1 MSDDEKQAPDVEP
14 QGDDISDDEKQAPD
28 VETPNAEENTGEIDH
43 SHGQTEVID
52 DARTRALAEALQSSF
67 IIIRVIMVILAVVFI
82 FSGITTVETGTN
94 ALKLRFG
101 EFIGEPLKPGLRF
114 AWPYPIDE
122 IVEIK
127 IAQDR
132 EIVSGIGW
140 FTDEEEPQPPQPSP
154 SFDPEYDGYTVTGD
168 GNTIH
173 VKATMN
179 FSLAEDSDAIKAYE
193 FGFSSVTDFLNS
205 SLDNAVFHESARRSA
220 FDAITDTETFREDIE
235 TRVIKVIERNN
246 PNLKFK
252 TLKIALDTLVP
263 LEVQPAVDAHGTVE
277 QDSQK
282 KVGEA
287 DKTGKTVVVKAK
299 GQAKLIEEGGSTAST
314 KLRTSIQAEAKSFKD
329 QLPHYESNPKLF
341 EQRLV
346 SEAMQQI
353 LTNAVDV
360 FYLSGRQPRIWLN
373 RTPEKRKLKE
383 GETP

>member
-14 QGDDISDDEKQAPD
+14 QGDDMSDDEKQAPN
-28 VETPNAEENTGEIDH
+28 VETPNAEENTREIDH

-101 EFIGEPLKPGLRF
+101 KFIEPLKPGLRF
-114 AWPYPIDE
+114 AWPYPINE

-127 IAQDR
+127 IAEDR

-140 FTDEEEPQPPQPSP
+140 FTDEEEPLPPQPSP

-179 FSLAEDSDAIKAYE
+179 FSLAEDSGAIMAYE

-220 FDAITDTETFREDIE
+220 FDATTDTTSFKADIQN
-235 TRVIKVIERNN
+235 RVRKVIERNN
-246 PNLKFK
+246 PELKFK
-252 TLKIALDTLVP
+252 ELKIALETLVP
-263 LEVQPAVDAHGTVE
+263 LEVQPAVDAYGTVE

-287 DKTGKTVVVKAK
+287 GKTGKTVVVKAK

-329 QLPHYESNPKLF
+329 QLPHYESNPELF

>member
-14 QGDDISDDEKQAPD
+14 QGDDMSDDEKQAPD

-43 SHGQTEVID
+43 SHGQTEMID

-101 EFIGEPLKPGLRF
+101 RFIEPLEPGLRF
-114 AWPYPIDE
+114 AWPYPINE

-127 IAQDR
+127 IAEDR

-173 VKATMN
+173 VKATMT
-179 FSLAEDSDAIKAYE
+179 FSLEDTLAATKAYE
-193 FGFSSVTDFLNS
+193 FGFSSVTNVLRS
-205 SLDNAVFHESARRSA
+205 SLDNAVFHASARRSA
-220 FDAITDTETFREDIE
+220 FDATTDTPSFNEDIE
-235 TRVIKVIERNN
+235 NRVRKVIESNN
-246 PNLKFK
+246 PKLKFK
-252 TLKIALDTLVP
+252 TLNIGTEVKVP
-263 LEVQPAVDAHGTVE
+263 LEVLPAFEAYGTVQQASQLKVDA
-277 QDSQK
+277 
-282 KVGEA
+282 A
-287 DKTGKTVVVKAK
+287 KAEK
-299 GQAKLIEEGGSTAST
+299 ISIVANAEGQAKVIESGGRTASN
-314 KLRTSIQAEAKSFKD
+314 KMRTSIQAEAKSFED
-329 QLPHYESNPKLF
+329 QRQYYESNPELF
-341 EQRLV
+341 EQRLI
-346 SEAMQQI
+346 SEAMQRI

-383 GETP
+383 GGAP

>member
-1 MSDDEKQAPDVEP
+1 MSDDEKQTPGVEP
-14 QGDDISDDEKQAPD
+14 
-28 VETPNAEENTGEIDH
+28 PNAEENAHDLDH
-43 SHGQTEVID
+43 SHGQPEVID

-67 IIIRVIMVILAVVFI
+67 KVVRVIMVLLAVAFLG
-82 FSGITTVETGTN
+82 SGITTVESGHQ

-101 EFIGEPLKPGLRF
+101 EFKESLEPGLHF

-122 IVEIK
+122 IVQIP
-127 IAQDR
+127 ITINR
-132 EIVSGIGW
+132 EIISAIGW
-140 FTDEEEPQPPQPSP
+140 LTNDNEPPQASP
-154 SFDPEYDGYTVTGD
+154 SFQPDYDGYTVTGD

-179 FSLAEDSDAIKAYE
+179 FSLAEDSGAIKAYE

-220 FDAITDTETFREDIE
+220 FDATTDTTSFKADIQN
-235 TRVIKVIERNN
+235 RVRKVIERNN
-246 PNLKFK
+246 PELKFK
-252 TLKIALDTLVP
+252 ELKIALETLVP
-263 LEVQPAVDAHGTVE
+263 LEVQPAVDAYGTVE

-287 DKTGKTVVVKAK
+287 GKTGKTVVVKAK

-329 QLPHYESNPKLF
+329 QLPHYESNPELF

-383 GETP
+383 AGTP

>member
-14 QGDDISDDEKQAPD
+14 QGDDMSDDEKQAPN
-28 VETPNAEENTGEIDH
+28 VETPNAEENTREIDH

-101 EFIGEPLKPGLRF
+101 KFIEPLKPGLRF
-114 AWPYPIDE
+114 AWPYPINE

-179 FSLAEDSDAIKAYE
+179 FSLAEDSGAIMAYE

-205 SLDNAVFHESARRSA
+205 SLDNAVFRESARRSA
-220 FDAITDTETFREDIE
+220 FDATTDTTSFKADIQN
-235 TRVIKVIERNN
+235 RVRKVIERNN
-246 PNLKFK
+246 PELKFK
-252 TLKIALDTLVP
+252 ELKIALETLVP
-263 LEVQPAVDAHGTVE
+263 LEVQPAVDAYGTVE

-287 DKTGKTVVVKAK
+287 GKTGKTVVVKAK

-329 QLPHYESNPKLF
+329 QLPHYESNPELF

>member
-28 VETPNAEENTGEIDH
+28 VETPNAEENTREIDH

-101 EFIGEPLKPGLRF
+101 KFIEPLKPGLRF
-114 AWPYPIDE
+114 AWPYPINE

-127 IAQDR
+127 IAEDR

-179 FSLAEDSDAIKAYE
+179 FSLEEDSEAIKAYE
-193 FGFSSVTDFLNS
+193 FDFSSVTNFLNS
-205 SLDNAVFHESARRSA
+205 SLDNAVFRESARRSA
-220 FDAITDTETFREDIE
+220 FDATTDTTSFKRDIE
-235 TRVIKVIERNN
+235 KRVIKVIERNN

-252 TLKIALDTLVP
+252 ELKIALETKVP
-263 LEVQPAVDAHGTVE
+263 LEVQPAVDAYGTVE
-277 QDSQK
+277 QDSKK

-287 DKTGKTVVVKAK
+287 LKTGKTVVLKAK

-314 KLRTSIQAEAKSFKD
+314 KLRTSIQA
-329 QLPHYESNPKLF
+329 
-341 EQRLV
+341 
-346 SEAMQQI
+346 
-353 LTNAVDV
+353 
-360 FYLSGRQPRIWLN
+360 
-373 RTPEKRKLKE
+373 
-383 GETP
+383 